1 MGDRL
6 ATIDMGR
13 KVGAAVPLLG
23 RELDHHL
30 TQCAWAEAY
39 LHSKWHLDPS
49 NRLATTDMGQNVG
62 AAVPL
67 LGRELGAHLTQFVA
81 RAKRTSMPNFVMIQP
96 TVWPQYTK
104 VTDRWTGTDRQ
115 CFDSIG
121 QTILQM
127 VTQKWLNQS
136 GCCLAYGLG

>member
-1 MGDRL
+1 
-6 ATIDMGR
+6 
-13 KVGAAVPLLG
+13 V
-23 RELDHHL
+23 
-30 TQCAWAEAY
+30 AWAEAY
-39 LHSKWHLDPS
+39 LCTKWHLDPS

-62 AAVPL
+62 AAVQL

-127 VTQKWLNQS
+127 VTQKLMQMS
-136 GCCLAYGLG
+136 TDYLLLGL